1 MFAPAPDTI
10 LSCTSGT
17 LKVEDPSPVPY
28 VVPIK
33 ANNAAYVVLFKADPS
48 HNCHPVGAELFGDEV
63 PEIQDETE
71 VTNELE
77 TEVEPQEEEEPDE
90 TVN

>member
-1 MFAPAPDTI
+1 MDMMVDDASAASISDKIKEI
-10 LSCTSGT
+10 LYTKSAE
-17 LKVEDPSPVPY
+17 KID
-28 VVPIK
+28 
-33 ANNAAYVVLFKADPS
+33 AARPF
-48 HNCHPVGAELFGDEV
+48 VGAELFGDEV